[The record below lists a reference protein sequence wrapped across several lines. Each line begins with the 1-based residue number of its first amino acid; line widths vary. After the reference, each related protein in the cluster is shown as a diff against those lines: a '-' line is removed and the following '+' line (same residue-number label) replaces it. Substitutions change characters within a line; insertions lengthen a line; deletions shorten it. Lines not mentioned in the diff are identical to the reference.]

1 MILKF
6 TLVLRKKAKAQFMC
20 FFLGVSLLAFWKH
33 ICVFSE
39 NSGFSTQIIHFHR
52 DFHYKSSILGVSP
65 LFLKT
70 PKIWEPPGAEKQKRK
85 TPVCSSRLWRRT
97 NQKQLGSIEKC
108 AARESSGVKENSLRI
123 PYSSTPPDI
132 FRGQK
137 TGWQLDTPMIIWR
150 ILRVA

>member
-1 MILKF
+1 MVFFLWNFRHRLARELLVSSFITFCPSKYYMILKF

-20 FFLGVSLLAFWKH
+20 FFWGVSLLAFWKH

-97 NQKQLGSIEKC
+97 NQKQLWIHDSIRKM
-108 AARESSGVKENSLRI
+108 V
-123 PYSSTPPDI
+123 PP
-132 FRGQK
+132 GN
-137 TGWQLDTPMIIWR
+137 WR
-150 ILRVA
+150 LKGKFL